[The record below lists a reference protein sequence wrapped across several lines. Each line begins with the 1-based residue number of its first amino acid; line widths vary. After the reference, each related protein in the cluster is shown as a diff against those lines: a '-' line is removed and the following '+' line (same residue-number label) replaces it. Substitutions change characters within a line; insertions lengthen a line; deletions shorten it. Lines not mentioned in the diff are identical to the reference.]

1 MTLREEDGAGSRL
14 LKIRLRRGTS
24 GQAGGILPCSGGTS
38 SPQAPL
44 WCWVLLLFLGTA
56 VAGAEP
62 SAGKLK
68 KAIEPIVTGG
78 ELAAAFWG
86 IEVRSLES
94 GRTLYARNATKA
106 FRPASTQKLVTTAA
120 ALDAYGPDAR
130 LRTTLETAGRL
141 DDKGRILGDVYL
153 VGRGDPNLSGR
164 LSPGRPTAAFEAMS
178 EALVAAGVK
187 RIEGRLIGHEGA
199 FVGDRRGSSWTWE
212 DLAWGYG
219 TEVSALSYADNL
231 VEASLAPGERLGD
244 PAVLKLVPDSGCLNV
259 VSTVSTMEAR
269 PLYDEVT
276 LLREP
281 GSNDVRFTGRVPLG
295 GGWDGRL
302 AVADPASCTA
312 AVFASVLEAKGIQVA
327 SGVATSHDA
336 LPADTRVL
344 AAYEGLKMA
353 EMLKVVNK
361 ESQNLHAEMLLRLV
375 GLKQNGEGSVEKGAL
390 AALALAER
398 LRVPAAGWS
407 IQDGSG
413 LSRADLLTPAGL
425 AALLVAMDRQPYAAA
440 FRDSLPIAGV
450 DGTLET
456 RMRGTPAEKRV
467 LAKTGTSQLINALA
481 GYATT
486 VRGERLAFAIFVNNH
501 AGKSREAVRAIDR
514 VAAALAD
521 AR

>member
-1 MTLREEDGAGSRL
+1 LFRSWLVILLSLTTVGLRA
-14 LKIRLRRGTS
+14 
-24 GQAGGILPCSGGTS
+24 
-38 SPQAPL
+38 
-44 WCWVLLLFLGTA
+44 
-56 VAGAEP
+56 AEP
-62 SAGKLK
+62 SAGVLR
-68 KAIEPIVTGG
+68 KAIEPIVSGG

-94 GRTLYARNATKA
+94 GRTLYALNSGKA
-106 FRPASTQKLVTTAA
+106 LRPASTLKLVTTAA

-130 LRTTLETAGRL
+130 IRTTLETAGRL
-141 DDKGRILGDVYL
+141 DSLGRILGDVFL
-153 VGRGDPNLSGR
+153 VGRGDPNLSAR
-164 LSPGRPTAAFEAMS
+164 FSPGRPTAAFEAMA

-187 RIEGRLIGHEGA
+187 RIEGRVIGHEGA

-219 TEVSALSYADNL
+219 TEISALSYADNL
-231 VEASLAPGERLGD
+231 VEAQLAPGERLSD
-244 PAVLKLVPDSGCLNV
+244 PAALKLVPDSGCLNV

-281 GSNDVRFTGRVPLG
+281 GSNDVRFTGRLPLG

-312 AVFASVLEAKGIQVA
+312 AVFASVLEAKGIEVA
-327 SGVATSHDA
+327 SGVTTSRDA
-336 LPADTRVL
+336 LPTGARVL
-344 AAYEGLKMA
+344 AAYEGVPMA
-353 EMLKVVNK
+353 EMVKVVNK

-375 GLKQNGEGSVEKGAL
+375 GLKQNGEGSVEKGAA
-390 AALALAER
+390 AALAIAER

-425 AALLVAMDRQPYAAA
+425 AALLVAMDRHPHAAA

-467 LAKTGTSQLINALA
+467 LAKTGTSLLINSLA
-481 GYATT
+481 GYVTT
-486 VRGERLAFAIFVNNH
+486 ARGERLAFAVFVNNH
-501 AGKSREAVRAIDR
+501 AGKSREAIRAIDS
-514 VAAALAD
+514 VAIALAE

>member
-1 MTLREEDGAGSRL
+1 MSAMA
-14 LKIRLRRGTS
+14 S
-24 GQAGGILPCSGGTS
+24 GVS
-38 SPQAPL
+38 
-44 WCWVLLLFLGTA
+44 
-56 VAGAEP
+56 AEP
-62 SAGKLK
+62 SGGKLK
-68 KAIEPIVTGG
+68 KALEPIVAGG
-78 ELAAAFWG
+78 ELGSAFWG

-94 GRTLYARNATKA
+94 GRTLYALNSGKA

-120 ALDAYGPDAR
+120 ALDAFGPEAR
-130 LRTTLETAGRL
+130 LRTTLEAAGRL
-141 DDKGRILGDVYL
+141 DAKGRILGDLYL
-153 VGRGDPNLSGR
+153 VGRGDPNLSAR
-164 LSPGRPTAAFEAMS
+164 VSPGRPTAAFEAMS
-178 EALVAAGVK
+178 EALVAAGV
-187 RIEGRLIGHEGA
+187 RRVEGRLIGHEGA
-199 FVGDRRGSSWTWE
+199 FTGDRRGSSWTWE

-244 PAVLKLVPDSGCLNV
+244 PAVLKLVPDSGCLSV

-269 PLYDEVT
+269 PLHDEVT

-281 GSNDVRFTGRVPLG
+281 GSNEVRFTGRVPLG
-295 GGWDGRL
+295 GGWNGRL

-312 AVFASVLEAKGIQVA
+312 AVFASVLEAKGIQIA

-336 LPADTRVL
+336 LPPDTRML
-344 AAYEGLKMA
+344 AAYEGLPMA
-353 EMLKVVNK
+353 EMIKVVNK

-375 GLKQNGEGSVEKGAL
+375 GLKNGEGSVEKGAL
-390 AALALAER
+390 AAFALAER
-398 LRVPAAGWS
+398 LGVPATGWS

-425 AALLVAMDRQPYAAA
+425 AALLVAMDRHPHAAA

-456 RMRGTPAEKRV
+456 RMRGTAAEKRV

-481 GYATT
+481 GYVTT
-486 VRGERLAFAIFVNNH
+486 VRGERLAFAVFVNNH
-501 AGKSREAVRAIDR
+501 AGKSREAIRAIDR
-514 VAAALAD
+514 VAAALAE

>member
-1 MTLREEDGAGSRL
+1 LRQLVVMLVLGAPVL
-14 LKIRLRRGTS
+14 A
-24 GQAGGILPCSGGTS
+24 AGD
-38 SPQAPL
+38 
-44 WCWVLLLFLGTA
+44 
-56 VAGAEP
+56 P
-62 SAGKLK
+62 SAGRLR
-68 KAIEPIVTGG
+68 KAIEPIVSGG

-94 GRTLYARNATKA
+94 GRTLYALNSGKA
-106 FRPASTQKLVTTAA
+106 FRPASTLKLVTTAA
-120 ALDAYGPDAR
+120 ALDAYGADAR
-130 LRTTLETAGRL
+130 IRTTLETAGRL
-141 DDKGRILGDVYL
+141 DSLGRILGDVIL
-153 VGRGDPNLSGR
+153 VGRGDPNLSAR
-164 LSPGRPTAAFEAMS
+164 FSPGRPTAAFEAMA

-187 RIEGRLIGHEGA
+187 RIEGHVIGHEGA

-219 TEVSALSYADNL
+219 TEISALSYADNL
-231 VEASLAPGERLGD
+231 VEAQLAPGERPSD

-281 GSNDVRFTGRVPLG
+281 GSNDVRFAGRLPVG
-295 GGWDGRL
+295 GGWNGRL

-312 AVFASVLEAKGIQVA
+312 AVFASVLEAKGIEVV
-327 SGVATSHDA
+327 SGVTTSRDA
-336 LPADTRVL
+336 LPTGARVL
-344 AAYEGLKMA
+344 AAYEGVPMA
-353 EMLKVVNK
+353 EMVRVVNK

-375 GLKQNGEGSVEKGAL
+375 GLKQNGEGTVEQGAA
-390 AALALAER
+390 AALTFAER

-413 LSRADLLTPAGL
+413 LSRTDLLTPAGL
-425 AALLVAMDRQPYAAA
+425 AALLVAMDRHPHAAA

-481 GYATT
+481 GYVTT
-486 VRGERLAFAIFVNNH
+486 VRGERLAFALFVNNH
-501 AGKSREAVRAIDR
+501 AGKSREAIRAIDR
-514 VAAALAD
+514 VAIALAE